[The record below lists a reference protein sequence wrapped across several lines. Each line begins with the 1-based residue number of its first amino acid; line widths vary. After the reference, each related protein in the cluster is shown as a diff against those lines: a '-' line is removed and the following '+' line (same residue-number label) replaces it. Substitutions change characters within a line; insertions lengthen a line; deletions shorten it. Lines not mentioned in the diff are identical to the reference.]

1 MEVED
6 LEISTKI
13 QMLDLFV
20 CSGGAGQE
28 MEVEVV
34 MATLS
39 NQVVLDCCYWIM
51 DAGVG
56 VDVSAGE
63 CVDEDADECVD
74 EYFGDSQSAK
84 SQDFNQV
91 IIIIQRLIKE
101 VDQMHPFVLELIQH
115 CHPSAI
121 QSDFGSNLLYCS
133 SNREL
138 VVNPIDL
145 VRSRITLECR
155 HIIILENTPLPN

>member
-6 LEISTKI
+6 LEILTKF

-20 CSGGAGQE
+20 CSGGVGQE

-34 MATLS
+34 KATLS

-74 EYFGDSQSAK
+74 DSQGAK
-84 SQDFNQV
+84 SQDFNLV
-91 IIIIQRLIKE
+91 IIIVQTFIKG
-101 VDQMHPFVLELIQH
+101 VDWTHPFVLELIQH
-115 CHPSAI
+115 CRPLAI

-133 SNREL
+133 STREL
-138 VVNPIDL
+138 VVDPIDL
-145 VRSRITLECR
+145 VRSRITLEFR